1 MLYFENSSTDPFFN
15 QAFEDFIFNTYPDDD
30 IFLLWRN
37 RPAVVC
43 GCYQN
48 LFAEVDVP
56 EAQARGVALVR
67 RISGGGTVYHDLGNI
82 NYSFIRDND
91 DLALRYD
98 VFLTP
103 VVEALN
109 RIGAP
114 VSINRKSD
122 IAIDGLKVSGSAQKA
137 TSRRVLHHGTLLYDC
152 DLEALSALSNGQ
164 RAYFETK
171 GTASVPWPV
180 TNIRAHMADP
190 GRSTEE
196 FAEALLASLGQ
207 TFELTRRSL
216 SEAETEEVKTLAETK
231 YKSWE
236 WNFGRTPAFTYR
248 RSFTRDGVETTVEY
262 TAKKGIIQEAAF
274 TPRLPGLEE
283 ALKGRRLHAEE
294 LQQLFAQMPA
304 YRSIF
309 PYIL

>member
-67 RISGGGTVYHDLGNI
+67 RISGGGTVYHDLGKI

-171 GTASVPWPV
+171 GTAV
-180 TNIRAHMADP
+180 
-190 GRSTEE
+190 
-196 FAEALLASLGQ
+196 FL
-207 TFELTRRSL
+207 
-216 SEAETEEVKTLAETK
+216 
-231 YKSWE
+231 
-236 WNFGRTPAFTYR
+236 
-248 RSFTRDGVETTVEY
+248 
-262 TAKKGIIQEAAF
+262 
-274 TPRLPGLEE
+274 
-283 ALKGRRLHAEE
+283 
-294 LQQLFAQMPA
+294 
-304 YRSIF
+304 
-309 PYIL
+309 